1 MKERE
6 IKVNIG
12 DKEYAVLAGN
22 ACLMRYRRAGGSMQ
36 DLERIDTEGGS
47 NVDNLIST
55 LDSICLL
62 IYVNTKDKNG
72 LVIED
77 IINGLGSMEAVIKVA
92 EEIFAGV
99 PWLKN
104 QAAAGIVHK

>member
-6 IKVNIG
+6 IKLTIS
-12 DKEYAVLAGN
+12 DKEYSVFAGN
-22 ACLMRYRRAGGSMQ
+22 AALMRYRRAGGSMK
-36 DLERIDTEGGS
+36 DLEGIDTEGGS
-47 NVDNLIST
+47 SVDNLIST

-62 IYVNTKDKNG
+62 IYVNVKDKNG

-77 IINGLGSMEAVIKVA
+77 IINGIGSMEAVIEVA

-104 QAAAGIVHK
+104 QAAAGIEHK